1 MFRIIPY
8 GVTHSPSVERV
19 NEHMATIRASC
30 PDCGDV
36 ELTTADVTVRVCLD
50 DDRGEYRFTCPVC
63 SMVIVKPAEHR
74 TIDLLVASG
83 VHMDTW
89 TLPAELFE
97 KRSGREID
105 HDDILDFHRLLDD
118 EAAIAEAMASIVER

>member
-1 MFRIIPY
+1 
-8 GVTHSPSVERV
+8 
-19 NEHMATIRASC
+19 
-30 PDCGDV
+30 
-36 ELTTADVTVRVCLD
+36 
-50 DDRGEYRFTCPVC
+50 
-63 SMVIVKPAEHR
+63 MVIVKPAEHR

-118 EAAIAEAMASIVER
+118 EDAMAQAMAYITEH

>member
-1 MFRIIPY
+1 
-8 GVTHSPSVERV
+8 
-19 NEHMATIRASC
+19 MATIRASC

-36 ELTTADVTVRVCLD
+36 ELTTQDVKVRVCLD
-50 DDRGEYRFTCPVC
+50 DDRGEYRFTCPIC
-63 SMVIVKPAEHR
+63 TMVVVKPAEHR

-97 KRSGREID
+97 TRSGRQIS
-105 HDDILDFHRLLDD
+105 HDDILDFHRLLAD
-118 EAAIAEAMASIVER
+118 ESAIAEALASISDR